1 MSNSFI
7 GAGPLTHDRE
17 KPHLSALAQEILVRV
32 TDGQTTKTIAS
43 ALGTTRHTVNWQVRT
58 LYRRF
63 RVNGVAL
70 LVHAA
75 IRGGWITHPAEQA
88 PWRGFTNLL
97 PLR

>member
-1 MSNSFI
+1 MSNSFV
-7 GAGPLTHDRE
+7 GAGWLTRDPG
-17 KPHLSALAQEILVRV
+17 KPQLSALAQEILVRV

-43 ALGTTRHTVNWQVRT
+43 ALGTTRHTVDWQMRT

-63 RVNGVAL
+63 RVKGIAL

-88 PWRGFTNLL
+88 L
-97 PLR
+97 